1 MLFAFFFY
9 REGFED
15 QLLVKLF
22 VFDVQV
28 SLKAYAFEVC

>member
-9 REGFED
+9 GEDFED
-15 QLLVKLF
+15 QLLAKLF

-28 SLKAYAFEVC
+28 SSKAHAFEVC